1 MNSVF
6 DFSAD
11 SVSALARVD
20 AVRTLDEDMGGGDLT
35 AGLIDPELRSHARVL
50 AGQAAVVCGLPWVEA
65 TVLRLDPHAELVWHL
80 RDGQHCS
87 ANEHDAQAAHA
98 EPLQDFYRSADGRR
112 QRHLQ
117 ELRALR
123 LDGDEQ
129 AGGSDQALQTLSP
142 EVQATPALGVRA
154 RLPIDRMLAFTA
166 AQRLGQ
172 PAAGLVPRI
181 GVA

>member
-20 AVRTLDEDMGGGDLT
+20 AVRALDEDMGGAGDLT

-50 AGQAAVVCGLPWVEA
+50 ARQAAVVCGLPWVEA
-65 TVLRLDPHAELVWHL
+65 TVLRLDPQAELVWHL
-80 RDGQHCS
+80 RDGQHFS

-129 AGGSDQALQTLSP
+129 AVGSDQALQTLSP
-142 EVQATPALGVRA
+142 AAGHPALGVRA

-181 GVA
+181 GAA